1 MIQATLS
8 FMGLYKAN
16 PHLLDNLHLPAQID
30 AEELK
35 KRLLV
40 ETAGLEV
47 LYPDAGFMAEALENY
62 SALRLH
68 AWEEMA
74 KVLMRENY
82 DPFTNVSRHEERTET
97 ETRDLTSTL
106 QGTNTGRVSA
116 YNLVSFTDKDQNLT
130 DSTGKDSGTITK
142 TMSYDLKGDS
152 AISDTQDLIKKEIK
166 LRSQFSLFS
175 IIISDIKQNFCLGVY

>member
-8 FMGLYKAN
+8 FMGLYRAN

-35 KRLLV
+35 KRLLI
-40 ETAGLEV
+40 ETADQEV

-62 SALRLH
+62 TALRLH
-68 AWEEMA
+68 AWEQMA

-82 DPFTNVSRHEERTET
+82 DPFTNVNRHEERTET

-106 QGTNTGRVSA
+106 QGTNTGKVSA
-116 YNLVSFTDKDQNLT
+116 YNLTSFTDKDQNLT
-130 DSTGKDSGTITK
+130 DSTGRDSGTIKK
-142 TMSYDLKGDS
+142 TMSYDLEGDS
-152 AISDTQDLIKKEIK
+152 AISDTQDLIRKEIK

>member
-8 FMGLYKAN
+8 FMGLYRAN
-16 PHLLDNLHLPAQID
+16 PHLFDNLHLPAQID

-35 KRLLV
+35 KRLLI
-40 ETAGLEV
+40 ETAEQEV

-68 AWEEMA
+68 AWEQMA

-82 DPFTNVSRHEERTET
+82 DPFTNVERHEERTEK

-106 QGTNTGRVSA
+106 RGTNTGKVSA
-116 YNLVSFTDKDQNLT
+116 YNLASFTDKDQNLT
-130 DSTGKDSGTITK
+130 DSTGKDSGTITR
-142 TMSYDLKGDS
+142 TMSYDLEGDS